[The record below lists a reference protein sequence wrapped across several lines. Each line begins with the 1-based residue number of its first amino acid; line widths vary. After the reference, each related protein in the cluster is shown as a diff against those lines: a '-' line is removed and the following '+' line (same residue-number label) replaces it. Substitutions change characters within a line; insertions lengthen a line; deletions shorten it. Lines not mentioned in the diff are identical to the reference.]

1 MQVKRYIYPA
11 MGLLAVSCGQGK
23 QQRPNILYVFP
34 DQMRSSAMAFWDS
47 PEYEGV
53 QGWDADP
60 VVTPRLDAFASE
72 SVVLSSATSAC
83 PLSSP
88 YRGMFL
94 TGMYP
99 ERSGIWSN
107 CMALRPD
114 NTLRTDAVCISDVL
128 SSQGWECAYIGKL
141 HAEVPMRNDPANPG
155 HYVSSRDPEWD
166 AYTPPERRHGF
177 EWWYS
182 YGTFDEHDNPHYWDT
197 QGVRH
202 DPHQFSVEHETD
214 KAIEFL
220 RTRDKGRPFF
230 LCVAYNPPH
239 APYSK
244 PGRDCLEEDYALYAD
259 MSLSELYTRPNADT
273 TMSKAPSARL
283 YFANVT
289 AVDRNFG
296 RLLDELKRQGIE
308 DNTIVVFTSDHGETM
323 CSHGVEDPKNSIWTE
338 SFCVPFLIRWPGRL
352 KHHVDPLLLST
363 PDIMPTLLSLGGC
376 PVPPSVEGRDLSAA
390 LAGGRQG
397 RPTSTLYL
405 RNVNGDPDSD
415 GLYRSFFPVARGVR
429 TERYTMEVTIRRD
442 RSLDK
447 VSIYDDIEDP
457 YQLYPIDRTEC
468 PELFAEL
475 LSELSDRLR
484 ESNDVWYRERI
495 LENLF

>member
-1 MQVKRYIYPA
+1 MQVKKYIYPA
-11 MGLLAVSCGQGK
+11 MGLLAVSCGQER
-23 QQRPNILYVFP
+23 QQHPNILYVFP

-47 PEYEGV
+47 PEYEGS
-53 QGWDADP
+53 QQWNADP

-72 SVVLSSATSAC
+72 SVVLSSATSTC

-114 NTLRTDAVCISDVL
+114 NTLRPDAVCISDVL
-128 SSQGWECAYIGKL
+128 SSEGWECAYVGKL
-141 HAEVPMRNDPANPG
+141 HAEVPMRNDPAAPG
-155 HYVSSRDPEWD
+155 HYVSDRNPEWD

-197 QGVRH
+197 EGVRH
-202 DPHQFSVEHETD
+202 DPHQFSVEHETG

-220 RTRDKGRPFF
+220 RTRDKRRPFF

-239 APYSK
+239 APYSE
-244 PGRDCLEEDYALYAD
+244 PGRDCLEEDYAIYAD
-259 MSLSELYTRPNADT
+259 MSLGELYTRPNADT
-273 TMSKAPSARL
+273 TMSKAPGARI

-338 SFCVPFLIRWPGRL
+338 SFCVPFLIRWPGHL
-352 KHHVDPLLLST
+352 KHRVDPLLLST
-363 PDIMPTLLSLGGC
+363 PDIMPTLLSLSGC
-376 PVPPSVEGRDLSAA
+376 PVPESVEGRDLSGA
-390 LAGGRQG
+390 LAGGWSG
-397 RPTSTLYL
+397 RPSSALYL
-405 RNVNGDPDSD
+405 RNVNGDPDGD

-429 TERYTMEVTIRRD
+429 TGRYTMEVTIHKD

-447 VSIYDDIEDP
+447 VSIYDDVNDP
-457 YQLYPIDRTEC
+457 YQLSPIDRADR
-468 PELFAEL
+468 PELFADL
-475 LSELSDRLR
+475 LSELSGRLR
-484 ESNDVWYRERI
+484 DSNDIWYREHI
-495 LENLF
+495 LDNLF